1 MATQSSPHH
10 LPRLNVG
17 MPGLSNLYSAGT
29 CPLHVSPSFEFLFSL
44 SAYSHKAWNMTSPG
58 TLLLLRLSSG
68 GLRLPRL
75 SLHSALRS
83 ASHVGKGEFERN
95 TPFFIRLASRSSLH
109 PAFLLRSQD
118 ENSSGLV
125 GTTSMYLL
133 PVGAAGVVGPVAV
146 RGEAAGAGIAGAA
159 LVGDTCEE
167 MTRAIPAGTAATAAG
182 GATTARAVPAAQFP
196 GRSIDSAS
204 HATSTG
210 MLRKASCLSRGLGR
224 PHRRLFHR
232 ILLFSRQC
240 GSRRSAF
247 DFWGSCGYTPAQ
259 LVSLFRPYPQP
270 SFSIAATPSEA
281 NEHRRRR
288 CKGDVDV
295 GASAELVNAVRSLRI
310 RSSGGSEGGRS
321 FDCLFS
327 SAC

>member
-1 MATQSSPHH
+1 MTSHPWWFD
-10 LPRLNVG
+10 LN
-17 MPGLSNLYSAGT
+17 LLA
-29 CPLHVSPSFEFLFSL
+29 L
-44 SAYSHKAWNMTSPG
+44 SALATLSSSG
-58 TLLLLRLSSG
+58 TLRLLRLPSG

-125 GTTSMYLL
+125 GTRSMYLL

-182 GATTARAVPAAQFP
+182 GATTRAVPAAQFP

-210 MLRKASCLSRGLGR
+210 MLRKASCLSQGLGR

-240 GSRRSAF
+240 GA
-247 DFWGSCGYTPAQ
+247 
-259 LVSLFRPYPQP
+259 
-270 SFSIAATPSEA
+270 
-281 NEHRRRR
+281 
-288 CKGDVDV
+288 
-295 GASAELVNAVRSLRI
+295 
-310 RSSGGSEGGRS
+310 
-321 FDCLFS
+321 
-327 SAC
+327 